1 MTEKPLPSSP
11 DAGKN
16 VAAFDPNAMEIAEGR
31 AKEQLEGW
39 IPSLASND
47 EIRDALEKAFDYR
60 GDVTLTLKDG
70 RVVQGYVFD
79 RRTGKSLEDSVVR
92 VIPAGERSKL
102 SVAYSQIAALAF
114 TGRDNAAGRTFDA
127 WIRKYW
133 ERKAAGEKN
142 IGIQAEQL

>member
-16 VAAFDPNAMEIAEGR
+16 VTAFDPNAVEVAKGR
-31 AKEQLEGW
+31 DKEQLEGW
-39 IPSLASND
+39 IPTLASDD

-79 RRTGKSLEDSVVR
+79 RRTGKALADSVVR
-92 VIPAGERSKL
+92 VIPASERTKMSI
-102 SVAYSQIAALAF
+102 AYAEIAALAF

-127 WIRKYW
+127 WIKKYW

-142 IGIQAEQL
+142 IGIEAERL